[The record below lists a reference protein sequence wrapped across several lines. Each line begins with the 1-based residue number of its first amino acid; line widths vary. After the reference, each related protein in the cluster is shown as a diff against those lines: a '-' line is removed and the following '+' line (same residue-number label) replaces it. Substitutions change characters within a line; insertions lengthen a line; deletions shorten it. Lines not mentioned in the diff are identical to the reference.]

1 MVGIPTFVD
10 NKGEPLEPT
19 NVMNG
24 CEFLFMYK
32 ALI

>member
-24 CEFLFMYK
+24 YDSFYLC
-32 ALI
+32 IRH